1 MITIID
7 YGMGNLRSVQK
18 AFERLKANAIISSN
32 IGDIKKAD
40 KLVLPGVGDFKNGM
54 NKLRELNLIDI
65 LNLKVLKNKI
75 PILGIC
81 LGMQLFT
88 NHSEEGDVDG
98 LGWIDAETIKFN
110 FQKSKNKV
118 KIPHMGWNNINI
130 SKKHSVF
137 DNIEENVSFY
147 FVHSYYVKCENKDDI
162 LCTTNYG
169 IQFVSGFQKENIIGL
184 QFHPEKSHKSGLG
197 ILSNFIGL

>member
-65 LNLKVLKNKI
+65 LNVKVLKNKI

-88 NHSEEGDVDG
+88 NRSEEGDVDG
-98 LGWIDAETIKFN
+98 LGWIDAETIQFD
-110 FQKSKNKV
+110 FQKSENKV

-137 DNIEENVSFY
+137 DNIKENVSFY

-184 QFHPEKSHKSGLG
+184 QFHPEKSHKSGLE

>member
-1 MITIID
+1 
-7 YGMGNLRSVQK
+7 MGNLRSVQK
-18 AFERLKANAIISSN
+18 AFERLKANAVISSN

-98 LGWIDAETIKFN
+98 LGWIDAETIQFN
-110 FQKSKNKV
+110 FQQSENKV

-137 DNIEENVSFY
+137 DNIKENVSFY

-184 QFHPEKSHKSGLG
+184 QFHPEKSHKRGLK